1 MTSDQTSS
9 PLIITLTKYV
19 PLVEKVLLIALTIG
33 IILVAMDM
41 DTSMMR
47 ISLMGLA
54 VTFFLRAYRP
64 TDILR
69 QEGEPFGFSELLG
82 LMIAP
87 KVLWIS
93 SAISAVG
100 IAFSFSIPD
109 NDGYRQM
116 LLIGGLSIAS
126 GTIILGIFW
135 LMGIKHIS
143 TVIPVLFRAIPLC
156 LIDFYMLFM
165 KGH

>member
-1 MTSDQTSS
+1 MISDQTSS
-9 PLIITLTKYV
+9 PLILTLTKYV
-19 PLVEKVLLIALTIG
+19 PLVEKVLLVALTIG
-33 IILVAMDM
+33 IILLVMDM
-41 DTSMMR
+41 DSSMIT

-54 VTFFLRAYRP
+54 ATFFLRAYRP

-69 QEGEPFGFSELLG
+69 QEDEPFGFSELLG

-93 SAISAVG
+93 SAVSAVG
-100 IAFSFSIPD
+100 IAFSFSTPD

-126 GTIILGIFW
+126 GTIIVGIFW
-135 LMGIKHIS
+135 LMGVKQIR

-156 LIDFYMLFM
+156 LVDFYMLFM